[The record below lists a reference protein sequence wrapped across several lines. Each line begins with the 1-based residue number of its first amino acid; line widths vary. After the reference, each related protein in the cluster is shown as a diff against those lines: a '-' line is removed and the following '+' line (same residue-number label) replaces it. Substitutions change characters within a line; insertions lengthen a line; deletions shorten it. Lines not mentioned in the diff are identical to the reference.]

1 MAIDMATF
9 LIFSSFIIF
18 IYFIHIKK
26 TKDSKPLNLPP
37 GPPTLPIIGN
47 LHQIGLAVPHRAF
60 LEMSKKYG
68 PIMTLKLGQISM
80 IVVSSPQLAEQ
91 VLKTNDLALA
101 SRPYALLADILLYG
115 GIDIAFGRYS
125 DYWRQMKKIVTMEL
139 LSVKKVQS
147 FIGFRAEE
155 IDRFTEVVQSSVGKP
170 VHIRQRVMYMNNT
183 VVCKCLFGNNC
194 KQQDVLIELVE
205 EVVALSSG
213 YYVADLFPK
222 FGFLSVISGMK
233 SRLMKIHSTLDNIFT
248 EIFEDRRIKRET
260 TGPTEDDLVDVLFNI
275 KERGGLRFPVTD
287 NNIKAIFLN
296 MLIGGT
302 DTSVV
307 TIEWAMTELMRN
319 PYVMQKA
326 QTEVRQ
332 VFKGKKTILESEL
345 HHLVYLKHIIKET
358 LRLHITIPLLLP
370 RECREHCRIGGYD
383 IPLKM
388 KVVVNGL
395 ACGTDPEYWDDP
407 ESFKPERFENTSY
420 DFFGTSPEG
429 CLLMCRTKDSDSDH
443 GLGPW
448 SVRLIMSVGL
458 GPRTRS
464 DLLPRTRSVQ
474 KNRRLRN
481 KPLMSDSVRGP
492 RRLIGEFDVG
502 LGPWSVVRG
511 P

>member
-1 MAIDMATF
+1 MTIDMTIV
-9 LIFSSFIIF
+9 LIVFSFIIS
-18 IYFIHIKK
+18 IYFIFIRKPK
-26 TKDSKPLNLPP
+26 GSKALNLPP

-47 LHQIGLAVPHRAF
+47 LHQIGLELPHRAF
-60 LEMSKKYG
+60 LNLSKKYG
-68 PIMTLKLGQISM
+68 PIMSLQLGQISM
-80 IVVSSPQLAEQ
+80 IVVSSPKLAEE

-147 FIGFRAEE
+147 FMGFRAEE

-194 KQQDVLIELVE
+194 RQQDVLIELVE
-205 EVVALSSG
+205 QVVALSSG
-213 YYVADLFPK
+213 FYIADLFPK
-222 FGFLSVISGMK
+222 LSFLSVISGMK
-233 SRLMKIHSTLDNIFT
+233 STLNHIHETLDKIFN
-248 EIFEDRRIKRET
+248 EIFEDRRIKRQK

-307 TIEWAMTELMRN
+307 TIEWAMTELMKN
-319 PYVMQKA
+319 PDVMKKA
-326 QTEVRQ
+326 QAEVRE
-332 VFKGKKTILESEL
+332 VFKGKKTVLESEL
-345 HHLVYLKHIIKET
+345 NGLVYLKHIIKET

-370 RECREHCRIGGYD
+370 RECMEQCQVGGYD
-383 IPLKM
+383 IPKKM
-388 KVVVNGL
+388 KVIVNGL

-407 ESFKPERFENTSY
+407 ETFKPERFEKTSY
-420 DFFGTSPEG
+420 DFFGTSPEYIPFG
-429 CLLMCRTKDSDSDH
+429 GGRRICPGIAFGLVSIELTLARLLYHFNWELPNGMTPKDIDMTESH
-443 GLGPW
+443 GVTAIKKSSLEVIPAVFIPF
-448 SVRLIMSVGL
+448 S
-458 GPRTRS
+458 
-464 DLLPRTRSVQ
+464 
-474 KNRRLRN
+474 
-481 KPLMSDSVRGP
+481 
-492 RRLIGEFDVG
+492 
-502 LGPWSVVRG
+502 
-511 P
+511 